1 MNPSL
6 FFYNLTLDDIR
17 KDNLKNIISHIA
29 AVDDSGLE
37 VALSLLPP
45 IYGYLACLL
54 SEAKEKMD
62 LAELELE
69 EKEARLRKDIRESM
83 KKQGAKITEK
93 TLDAEV
99 ICSAEYIERK
109 VEFIEAT
116 TKYNTMR
123 NLLTTI
129 EYKKDMVIQISA
141 NTRNEKKLYTA

>member
-1 MNPSL
+1 MNSN
-6 FFYNLTLDDIR
+6 FFYTLTLDDIH
-17 KDNLKNIISHIA
+17 KDNLKKIIAQIA
-29 AVDDSGLE
+29 AIDDSGLE
-37 VALSLLPP
+37 VALSLLPS

-62 LAELELE
+62 LAEVELE
-69 EKEARLRKDIRESM
+69 QQEARLRKEIRETM

-99 ICSAEYIERK
+99 ICSADYIEKR
-109 VEFIEAT
+109 VDFIEAT

>member
-1 MNPSL
+1 MNSN
-6 FFYNLTLDDIR
+6 FFYTLTLDDIH
-17 KDNLKNIISHIA
+17 KDNLKRIIAQIA
-29 AVDDSGLE
+29 AIDDSGLE
-37 VALSLLPP
+37 VALSLLPSV
-45 IYGYLACLL
+45 YGYLACLL

-62 LAELELE
+62 LAEVELE
-69 EKEARLRKDIRESM
+69 QQEARLRKDIRESM

-99 ICSAEYIERK
+99 ICSAEYIEKR
-109 VEFIEAT
+109 VDFIEAT

>member
-1 MNPSL
+1 MNSN
-6 FFYNLTLDDIR
+6 FFYTLTLDDIH
-17 KDNLKNIISHIA
+17 KDNLKKIITQIA
-29 AVDDSGLE
+29 AIDDSGLE
-37 VALSLLPP
+37 VALSLLPS

-62 LAELELE
+62 LAEVELE
-69 EKEARLRKDIRESM
+69 QREAQLRKEIREMM
-83 KKQGAKITEK
+83 KRQGAKITEK

-99 ICSAEYIERK
+99 ICSADYIPKR

>member
-1 MNPSL
+1 MNSN
-6 FFYNLTLDDIR
+6 FFYTLTLDDVH
-17 KDNLKNIISHIA
+17 KDNLKKIITQIA
-29 AVDDSGLE
+29 AIDDSGLE
-37 VALSLLPP
+37 VALSLLPS

-62 LAELELE
+62 LAEVELE
-69 EKEARLRKDIRESM
+69 QREAQLRKEIRETM

-99 ICSAEYIERK
+99 ICSSEYIVKR

-116 TKYNTMR
+116 SKYNTMR

>member
-1 MNPSL
+1 MNPS
-6 FFYNLTLDDIR
+6 FFYNLTLEDIC
-17 KDNLKNIISHIA
+17 KDNLKKIIIQIA
-29 AVDDSGLE
+29 AIDDDGLE
-37 VALSLLPP
+37 VALRMLPS

-62 LAELELE
+62 LAEVELE
-69 EKEARLRKDIRESM
+69 QQEAQLRKEIRETM

-99 ICSAEYIERK
+99 ICSADYIQKR
-109 VEFIEAT
+109 VDFIEAT

>member
-6 FFYNLTLDDIR
+6 FFYNLTLDDVH

-29 AVDDSGLE
+29 AVDEVGLE
-37 VALSLLPP
+37 VALSMLPS

-54 SEAKEKMD
+54 SESKEKMD
-62 LAELELE
+62 LAEVELE
-69 EKEARLRKDIRESM
+69 QQEARLRKDIRESM

-99 ICSAEYIERK
+99 VCSAEYIEKR
-109 VEFIEAT
+109 VDFIEAT

>member
-1 MNPSL
+1 MNPS
-6 FFYNLTLDDIR
+6 FFYNLTLEDIH
-17 KDNLKNIISHIA
+17 KDNLKKIIIQIA
-29 AVDDSGLE
+29 AIDDDGLE
-37 VALSLLPP
+37 VALRMLPS

-62 LAELELE
+62 LAEVELE
-69 EKEARLRKDIRESM
+69 QQEAQLRKEIRETM

-99 ICSAEYIERK
+99 ICSADYIQKR
-109 VEFIEAT
+109 VDFIEAT

>member
-6 FFYNLTLDDIR
+6 FFYNLTLDDIH
-17 KDNLKNIISHIA
+17 KDNLKKIITQIA
-29 AVDDSGLE
+29 AIDDSGLE
-37 VALSLLPP
+37 VALSLLPSV
-45 IYGYLACLL
+45 YGYLACLL

-62 LAELELE
+62 LAEVELE
-69 EKEARLRKDIRESM
+69 QQEARLRKEIRETM

-99 ICSAEYIERK
+99 ICSADYIEKR
-109 VEFIEAT
+109 VDFIEAT

>member
-1 MNPSL
+1 MNSN
-6 FFYNLTLDDIR
+6 FFYTLTLDDVH
-17 KDNLKNIISHIA
+17 KDNLKKIITQIA
-29 AVDDSGLE
+29 AIDDSGLE
-37 VALSLLPP
+37 VALSLLPS

-62 LAELELE
+62 LAEVELE
-69 EKEARLRKDIRESM
+69 QREAQLRKQIRETM

-99 ICSAEYIERK
+99 ICSSEYIVKR

-116 TKYNTMR
+116 SKYNTMR

>member
-1 MNPSL
+1 MNSN
-6 FFYNLTLDDIR
+6 FFYTLTLDDIH
-17 KDNLKNIISHIA
+17 KDNLKRIIAQIA
-29 AVDDSGLE
+29 AIDDSGLE
-37 VALSLLPP
+37 VALSLLPSV
-45 IYGYLACLL
+45 YGYLACLL
-54 SEAKEKMD
+54 SEAKERMD
-62 LAELELE
+62 LAEVELE
-69 EKEARLRKDIRESM
+69 QQEARLRKDIRESM

-99 ICSAEYIERK
+99 ICSAEYIEKR
-109 VEFIEAT
+109 VDFIEAT

>member
-1 MNPSL
+1 MNSN
-6 FFYNLTLDDIR
+6 FFYTLTLDDIH
-17 KDNLKNIISHIA
+17 KDNLKRIIAQIA
-29 AVDDSGLE
+29 AIDDSGLE
-37 VALSLLPP
+37 VALSLLPS

-62 LAELELE
+62 LSEVELEQQ
-69 EKEARLRKDIRESM
+69 EARLRKEIRETM

-99 ICSAEYIERK
+99 ICSADYIQKR

>member
-1 MNPSL
+1 MNSN
-6 FFYNLTLDDIR
+6 FFYTLTLDDIH
-17 KDNLKNIISHIA
+17 KDNLKRIIAQIA
-29 AVDDSGLE
+29 AIDDSGLE
-37 VALSLLPP
+37 VALSLLPS

-54 SEAKEKMD
+54 SEAKERMD
-62 LAELELE
+62 LAEVELE
-69 EKEARLRKDIRESM
+69 QQEARLRKEIRETM

-99 ICSAEYIERK
+99 ICSADYIEKR
-109 VEFIEAT
+109 VDFIEAT